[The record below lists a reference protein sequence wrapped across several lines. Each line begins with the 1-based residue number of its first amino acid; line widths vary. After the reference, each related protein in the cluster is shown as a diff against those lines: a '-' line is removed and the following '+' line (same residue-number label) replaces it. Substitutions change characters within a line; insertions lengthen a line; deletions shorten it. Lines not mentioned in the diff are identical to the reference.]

1 MLTSTGSG
9 PKLTPTKQN
18 SKKKNSVQ
26 VAFSAT
32 SRDSAQVFARVMGVD
47 QTLVNAEFSNFK
59 VAFLP
64 TLFHSCFSTNY

>member
-9 PKLTPTKQN
+9 PKLTPTKKFN
-18 SKKKNSVQ
+18 EKNSVQ